1 MSCPLKLSNR
11 RGKIPQKMYNEDM
24 EGNAMEL
31 NAIILAAG
39 KGTRM
44 KSDLPKV
51 LNPLGGRPMVS
62 HVIENARRAGV
73 KDIAVVLG
81 YKGDMV
87 RQAVGDGVS
96 CYTQEEQLGT
106 ADAVKSASAFF
117 EGTDTPVIIL
127 LGDAP
132 LLSAKC
138 IKDLFAYF
146 TENKA
151 DLCVLTASVKD
162 PAAYGR
168 IKRDSSGNFTGIVER
183 ADATDEDLKIK
194 EINSG
199 AMLFTP
205 ASLSYSLGRIQNNNA
220 KGEYYLTDAVT
231 VLIAAGK
238 KVLAYDCEDEN
249 AVAGANTKE

>member
-1 MSCPLKLSNR
+1 
-11 RGKIPQKMYNEDM
+11 
-24 EGNAMEL
+24 MEL

-51 LNPLGGRPMVS
+51 LNPLGDKPMVS
-62 HVIENARRAGV
+62 HVIENARQAGV
-73 KDIAVVLG
+73 KDIAVVVG

-96 CYTQEEQLGT
+96 CYTQKEQLGT

-117 EGTDTPVIIL
+117 EGTETPVLIL

-138 IKDLFAYF
+138 IKDLFEYF
-146 TENKA
+146 TENEA

-168 IKRDSSGNFTGIVER
+168 IKRDSSGNFTGIVEK
-183 ADATDEDLKIK
+183 ADATDEELKIK

-205 ASLSYSLGRIQNNNA
+205 GSLTYSLERIKNENT
-220 KGEYYLTDAVT
+220 KKEYYLTDAVSI
-231 VLIAAGK
+231 LIAGGK
-238 KVLAYDCEDEN
+238 KVLAYDCGDEN
-249 AVAGANTKE
+249 AVAGANTREELAALEEIYQGMRHPKQASW

>member
-1 MSCPLKLSNR
+1 
-11 RGKIPQKMYNEDM
+11 M
-24 EGNAMEL
+24 EEHSMDL
-31 NAIILAAG
+31 NVIILAAG

-51 LNPLGGRPMVS
+51 LNPLDGRPMVS
-62 HVIENARRAGV
+62 HVIENARQAGV
-73 KDIAVVLG
+73 RDIAVVIG

-87 RQAVGDGVS
+87 KEAVGDGVS
-96 CYTQEEQLGT
+96 CYTQKEQLGT

-117 EGTDTPVIIL
+117 EGTSTPVLIL

-132 LLSAKC
+132 LLSSKC
-138 IKDLFAYF
+138 IKDLFDHY
-146 TENKA
+146 TVNGA

-168 IKRDSSGNFTGIVER
+168 IKRDSEGNFIGIVEK
-183 ADATDEDLKIK
+183 ADASDEELKIR

-199 AMLFTP
+199 AMLFSPEALT
-205 ASLSYSLGRIQNNNA
+205 YSLDRIQNNNT

-231 VLIAAGK
+231 ILLAGGK
-238 KVLAYDCEDEN
+238 RVLAYDCGDEN
-249 AVAGANTKE
+249 AVAGANTREELAALEEIYQSMKSSTQKN